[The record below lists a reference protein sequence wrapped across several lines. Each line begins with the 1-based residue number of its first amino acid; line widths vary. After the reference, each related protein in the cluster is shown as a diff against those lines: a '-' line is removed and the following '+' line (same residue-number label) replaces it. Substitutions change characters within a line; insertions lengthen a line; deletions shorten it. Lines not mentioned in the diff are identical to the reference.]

1 MGGGWV
7 ATEQR
12 DNGTN
17 KDGKGIWRKP
27 EKGEAKREGGGEVF
41 NACED
46 ANAGKEERME
56 RRREEWETTVKRNQ
70 DEDEGWG

>member
-1 MGGGWV
+1 MTTARTKTGREFGGN
-7 ATEQR
+7 Q
-12 DNGTN
+12 
-17 KDGKGIWRKP
+17 
-27 EKGEAKREGGGEVF
+27 KRWKRRGRGGEVF